1 MSHPCPMLAMFA
13 EPLIGRVLD
22 MLGDWRSVSSCQHR
36 LLAIV
41 EEMTIL
47 NMGLLK
53 LDSGL

>member
-1 MSHPCPMLAMFA
+1 MLAMFA